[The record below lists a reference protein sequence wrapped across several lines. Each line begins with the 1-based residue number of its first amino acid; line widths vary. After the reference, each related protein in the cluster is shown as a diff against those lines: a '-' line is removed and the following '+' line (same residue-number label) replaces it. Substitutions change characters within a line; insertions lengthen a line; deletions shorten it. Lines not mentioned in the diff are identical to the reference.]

1 MHGVKQRG
9 NQPPRGNFSANP
21 ADLTV
26 LMWNV
31 RGINSEKKQRYL
43 SKLINEQKP
52 DVAMFNETKLTSSL
66 YLDGYYSFQTL
77 LKRSG
82 GCITF
87 NNLRNHRKVKAL
99 GTYLNWTK
107 VLLGEEEVHLL
118 NVYLEPGQEAFV
130 GKRVNKIISL
140 AKSIIRQDP
149 AAKIMLGGD
158 LNGQLGKVNTAL
170 VQAGFTPALGEG
182 TATHKESN

>member
-1 MHGVKQRG
+1 MHCIEQRG

-21 ADLTV
+21 VDLKV
-26 LMWNV
+26 LIWNL

-43 SKLINEQKP
+43 NKLISEQKP
-52 DVAMFNETKLTSSL
+52 DVAIFNETKLTSSL
-66 YLDGYYSFQTL
+66 YLDGYHSHQNL

-87 NNLRNHRKVKAL
+87 TKLRKHLKVKAL
-99 GTYLNWTK
+99 GTYLDRTK
-107 VLLGEEEVHLL
+107 VFLGEEEVHLL
-118 NVYLEPGQEAFV
+118 NVYLEPGQESFV
-130 GKRVNKIISL
+130 GKRANKIISL

-158 LNGQLGKVNTAL
+158 LNGQLG
-170 VQAGFTPALGEG
+170 
-182 TATHKESN
+182 